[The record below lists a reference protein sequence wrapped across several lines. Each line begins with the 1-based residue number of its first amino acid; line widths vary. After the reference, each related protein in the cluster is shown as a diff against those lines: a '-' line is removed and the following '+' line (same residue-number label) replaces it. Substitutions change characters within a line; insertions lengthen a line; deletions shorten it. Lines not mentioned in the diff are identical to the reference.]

1 MNGVRQKVP
10 RPAVFLSGGIFALSI
25 CSFAIVP
32 LLALYLS
39 KELHTPAGRIGIVLS
54 VLAVSNQG
62 LQVFVGL
69 AADRFGTRAILG
81 AGIVCASAG
90 YLGFASRP
98 VFWAQLACAFALGI
112 GRATLSLGGKVLL
125 TEEAGDAQASALTLR
140 SVAVNAGAALGP
152 LVGGLL
158 LARFTVALVGAVAV
172 HALFWLALVRLVP
185 PRPRG
190 SAPPDRPPLRA
201 RFAVLLTNRPLIGLT
216 AASVGFWFL
225 YAQLTF
231 TFPLYADDR
240 FHLGGR
246 VGLLFAVNAGLA
258 VALQYAVVG
267 MLTRRTDGWSAT
279 CLGCAVG
286 GLAFAVLAAVPAG
299 WSLLAFVVLFSLAE
313 LMVVPI
319 LDIVTAKI
327 TPDGAA
333 GGTFGFASLGWAAGG
348 LLGGALGGI
357 AYQAARD
364 AGRFEVFWA
373 FNGLVGFCAAA
384 GFLGLRMRFGR
395 AVARA

>member
-1 MNGVRQKVP
+1 VTGTKQKVP
-10 RPAVFLSGGIFALSI
+10 RPAVFLSGGIFALSV

-39 KELHTPAGRIGIVLS
+39 RELHTPAGRIGIVLS

-62 LQVFVGL
+62 LQLFVGM
-69 AADRFGTRAILG
+69 AADRFGTRAILSMG
-81 AGIVCASAG
+81 VLCASAG
-90 YLGFASRP
+90 YLGFAARP
-98 VFWAQLACAFALGI
+98 VFWAQLACALALGI

-125 TEEAGDAQASALTLR
+125 TQEAGDAQASALTLR

-158 LARFTVALVGAVAV
+158 LTRFTVALVGVVVV
-172 HALFWLALVRLVP
+172 HALFWLALVRVVP
-185 PRPRG
+185 PRVQG
-190 SAPPDRPPLRA
+190 TAPADRPPLRD
-201 RFAVLLTNRPLIGLT
+201 RFAVLLTNRPLVGLT
-216 AASVGFWFL
+216 GASVGFWFL

-258 VALQYAVVG
+258 VALQYALVG
-267 MLTRRTDGWSAT
+267 LLNRRTDGWSAA
-279 CLGCAVG
+279 CYGCVIG
-286 GLAFAVLAAVPAG
+286 GLAFTVLATVPAG

-313 LMVVPI
+313 LMVVPT

-327 TPDGAA
+327 MPDGAA
-333 GGTFGFASLGWAAGG
+333 GGAFGFASLGWAAGG
-348 LLGGALGGI
+348 LLGSALGGV

-364 AGRFEVFWA
+364 TGRFEVFWA
-373 FNGLVGFCAAA
+373 CNGLVGFFTAA

-395 AVARA
+395 TVARA